1 MTELVSPASYLSG
14 LRSLL
19 ERIEQ
24 GQDEQIIAAVELMAT
39 TIESGG
45 LVHLF
50 GSGHSML
57 PVLEIFPRYGSF
69 VGLHPLTDPRLFWF
83 NVLGSFGVPEM
94 LFLQNT
100 EGYADVFLDGQHLSA
115 GDVLVI
121 FSHGGTSA
129 VVVDSARYAKR
140 NGLSVIAISSSE
152 TADASPRHS
161 SGLKLADLA
170 DAVVDTGSPRSEA
183 LIDLD
188 GLPEPVGAV
197 TTLLATATGLA
208 LVCGVAEL
216 LVARG
221 DPLVQ
226 SVRVEK
232 DETTAY
238 RRVYEAYEHSVH
250 RRPPVTDSQS

>member
-1 MTELVSPASYLSG
+1 MTELAAPVSYLAG

-19 ERIEQ
+19 ERIEV
-24 GQDEQIIAAVELMAT
+24 GQRDSITAAAELMAS
-39 TIESGG
+39 TIERGG

-69 VGLHPLTDPRLFWF
+69 VGLHPLTDPRLLWF

-115 GDVLVI
+115 GDALVI

-129 VVVDSARYAKR
+129 VVVDAARYAER
-140 NGLSVIAISSSE
+140 HGLSVIAISSSE
-152 TADASPRHS
+152 TAAAASRHS

-170 DAVVDTGSPRSEA
+170 DIVVDTGSPRSEA
-183 LIDLD
+183 LVDLD

-197 TTLLATATGLA
+197 TTMLASATGLA

-216 LVARG
+216 LVERG
-221 DPLVQ
+221 YPLVQ
-226 SVRVEK
+226 SVRAEK
-232 DETTAY
+232 DETSAY
-238 RRVYEAYEHSVH
+238 RTVYDAYERSVH
-250 RRPPVTDSQS
+250 GRESVVDGHL